1 MAETNQTNPYAGAT
15 QVTADPYAGAVPV
28 TQDPYSG
35 SVPTTQ
41 EKKDDFSILGE
52 AYNIVVGGAR
62 NVAAGTLSS
71 IAFKERIS
79 PTAIGQSIGKA
90 IRDKD
95 STALNALNNALKEPN
110 AYEIAANKI
119 AAPESMRPTSTS
131 NIGFPDIKV
140 GKNEIPL
147 GFKDVPVG
155 EFAQDI
161 GQFMVPYGGITKGM
175 NLFGAKN
182 LPEILKQG
190 SKVVGAG
197 AIAEQFAFSPYEERL
212 SSVIQEVAPN
222 AVTEFLAADPDDN
235 EAVARFKMAVEGAG
249 ISIPVE
255 GLFRFA
261 GKLRANKKAQE
272 IQPVDVPE
280 SKALETP
287 DQTVKT
293 EAVTSG
299 PYAGS
304 NVVTPM
310 GVAEAK
316 AQKQAERLAKKK
328 NPFKVDDE
336 TGIITAKIKG
346 NDVAI
351 VRNADDKYEASI
363 KDTMTDQEI
372 NDALEN
378 LQTNRDLSPV
388 EVQEATK
395 LLKQEK
401 INRPIKT
408 YESLSEAKTDITK
421 TFDPGVMPRSLK
433 PSTEPKVRRAKE
445 YIVRNISP
453 EFYRKTELINAIGA
467 KNDKLP
473 PWVFPYGG
481 DARVGAGWK
490 DFDSIQEAMEQ
501 DGFLPAREIYQGEVP
516 DLADDIVDAIADNR
530 IHPEDQ
536 IPYDQWK
543 QAEARKLEK
552 IDILEENGFDP
563 LRMSDADVEQ
573 AFKKINE
580 RDADIDV
587 QADRIEQENISRQQT
602 DEIYQQTIAREK
614 TISISQEDLDKIKSQ
629 QINVQPGTKADIQ
642 INDPQNNIQE
652 VYNTNI
658 PDVTYPKF
666 KIIKLDDGAGV
677 DQPYYNVVQELSL
690 KDAYDEQQL
699 SNLARTN
706 KLSDE
711 DLINLKE
718 DIVIEQDFASL
729 DDAKTFIASNVIDKV
744 PSSYTPKDYGFA
756 NRPPRVPPSDT
767 PPGGSIP
774 DDKFAGNINLD
785 KINEPSEIKD
795 IIRKIA
801 KDNSSFEEARRG
813 VVKFG
818 TNGENLEALARSLG
832 LSDSTLLKRNIGQA
846 FNSEEVMA
854 ARILFDEALK
864 DAFDLSVIAK
874 GTNASQIDLV
884 RFQQSMARV
893 ASIQEQISGITA
905 EAGRA
910 LRSFRES
917 VGPASSKNPQAR
929 DKLIQDYLN
938 VKGGDA
944 NIKDIAQKMSMLDD
958 PAAMAKFARD
968 QFKPRFID
976 YIQEFWINALL
987 SSPSTHL
994 VNTLSNTLVAGLT
1007 PLEYFGA
1014 SAIGAITRKPDRITF
1029 GESGARLFGSM
1040 YGALDGIRAA
1050 RKAIIDGEAVDPM
1063 TKLEL
1068 DRQKVIPGPIGS
1080 LIRTPGTALVAEDA
1094 FFKSIGYR
1102 QELWGQAFRTAQ
1114 KEGKGIKRAYE
1125 LMRNPDLLDPK
1136 IHLDAIDAGRYQTF
1150 TTPLAEGKIGTAGQ
1164 SLQKVIRK
1172 VPSLRFIVPFVRTPV
1187 NIVRYAFER
1196 FPGTAMFTTAYKK
1209 AIKQGG
1215 RQADLARSKLAI
1227 GSSVA
1232 AGVYYYAGSGLITG
1246 RGPSDSRQRSVML
1259 ETGWQPYSLKI
1270 GDKYYSYNRFEPIGI
1285 LFGLTADISD
1295 IGRYVERGITAD
1307 EELEIGQLTSM
1318 IAASFSENITNKTF
1332 LTGLSDAIEMLNDPD
1347 RYGEVTIRK
1356 FLASFVPTALY
1367 YERKA
1372 DDPIIRDAR
1381 SLGDSFVNRFPEVFS
1396 ELGARTSK
1404 DLPARRNVFGEIKT
1418 YKDTF
1423 GGRYSPVNV
1432 SPIKNDV
1439 AFNEFVK
1446 LGYIPPLPK
1455 RQIGDV
1461 KLTPEQYERLL
1472 ETQQTLGLRQ
1482 QVESFIKVPGY
1493 NRIPKSKKI
1502 ERLNKI
1508 FRDSQT
1514 ASRKI
1519 LQTYYPQIII
1529 EEVEQTL
1536 AELKE

>member
-35 SVPTTQ
+35 SIPTTQ
-41 EKKDDFSILGE
+41 EKKDDFSMLGE
-52 AYNIVVGGAR
+52 AYNIIVGGAR

-79 PTAIGQSIGKA
+79 PMAIGQSIGKA
-90 IRDKD
+90 IKDKD

-140 GKNEIPL
+140 GTKEIPL

-161 GQFMVPYGGITKGM
+161 GQFMVPYGGITKGVT
-175 NLFGAKN
+175 NLFGAKS
-182 LPEILKQG
+182 LPDIIKQG
-190 SKVVGAG
+190 AKVITAG
-197 AIAEQFAFSPYEERL
+197 AAAEQFAFSPYEERL
-212 SSVIQEVAPN
+212 SNVIQEVAPN

-587 QADRIEQENISRQQT
+587 QANRIEQENISRQQT
-602 DEIYQQTIAREK
+602 DEIYQQTTAREK
-614 TISISQEDLDKIKSQ
+614 SLSMSGEDLARIR
-629 QINVQPGTKADIQ
+629 PAD
-642 INDPQNNIQE
+642 
-652 VYNTNI
+652 
-658 PDVTYPKF
+658 
-666 KIIKLDDGAGV
+666 
-677 DQPYYNVVQELSL
+677 EL
-690 KDAYDEQQL
+690 
-699 SNLARTN
+699 
-706 KLSDE
+706 
-711 DLINLKE
+711 
-718 DIVIEQDFASL
+718 
-729 DDAKTFIASNVIDKV
+729 
-744 PSSYTPKDYGFA
+744 PPSYTPKDYGFA
-756 NRPPRVPPSDT
+756 NRPPRVPPSST
-767 PPGGSIP
+767 PPGASVP

-785 KINEPSEIKD
+785 KINEPSEIIN
-795 IIRKIA
+795 IIRKTA
-801 KDNSSFEEARRG
+801 KDNSSFEIARRG

-832 LSDSTLLKRNIGQA
+832 LSDSTLLKRKIGQA

-1014 SAIGAITRKPDRITF
+1014 SAIGAITRRPDRITF

-1063 TKLEL
+1063 SKLEL
-1068 DRQKVIPGPIGS
+1068 DRQKAIPGPIGS
-1080 LIRTPGTALVAEDA
+1080 LFRTPGTALVAEDA

-1461 KLTPEQYERLL
+1461 KLTPEQYEQLL
-1472 ETQQTLGLRQ
+1472 AIQQDLGLRQ
-1482 QVESFIKVPGY
+1482 QIEGFVQAPRYKAVL
-1493 NRIPKSKKI
+1493 KSKKI
-1502 ERLNKI
+1502 ETLDRM
-1508 FRDSQT
+1508 FRMNQEKAREMLQAFYTEIITKEAEQT
-1514 ASRKI
+1514 A
-1519 LQTYYPQIII
+1519 
-1529 EEVEQTL
+1529 EELLE
-1536 AELKE
+1536 

>member
-1 MAETNQTNPYAGAT
+1 
-15 QVTADPYAGAVPV
+15 
-28 TQDPYSG
+28 
-35 SVPTTQ
+35 
-41 EKKDDFSILGE
+41 
-52 AYNIVVGGAR
+52 
-62 NVAAGTLSS
+62 
-71 IAFKERIS
+71 
-79 PTAIGQSIGKA
+79 
-90 IRDKD
+90 
-95 STALNALNNALKEPN
+95 
-110 AYEIAANKI
+110 
-119 AAPESMRPTSTS
+119 
-131 NIGFPDIKV
+131 
-140 GKNEIPL
+140 
-147 GFKDVPVG
+147 
-155 EFAQDI
+155 
-161 GQFMVPYGGITKGM
+161 
-175 NLFGAKN
+175 
-182 LPEILKQG
+182 
-190 SKVVGAG
+190 
-197 AIAEQFAFSPYEERL
+197 
-212 SSVIQEVAPN
+212 
-222 AVTEFLAADPDDN
+222 
-235 EAVARFKMAVEGAG
+235 
-249 ISIPVE
+249 
-255 GLFRFA
+255 
-261 GKLRANKKAQE
+261 
-272 IQPVDVPE
+272 
-280 SKALETP
+280 
-287 DQTVKT
+287 
-293 EAVTSG
+293 
-299 PYAGS
+299 
-304 NVVTPM
+304 
-310 GVAEAK
+310 
-316 AQKQAERLAKKK
+316 
-328 NPFKVDDE
+328 
-336 TGIITAKIKG
+336 
-346 NDVAI
+346 
-351 VRNADDKYEASI
+351 
-363 KDTMTDQEI
+363 
-372 NDALEN
+372 
-378 LQTNRDLSPV
+378 
-388 EVQEATK
+388 
-395 LLKQEK
+395 
-401 INRPIKT
+401 
-408 YESLSEAKTDITK
+408 
-421 TFDPGVMPRSLK
+421 MPKSLK

-614 TISISQEDLDKIKSQ
+614 SLSMSGEDLARIR
-629 QINVQPGTKADIQ
+629 PAD
-642 INDPQNNIQE
+642 
-652 VYNTNI
+652 
-658 PDVTYPKF
+658 
-666 KIIKLDDGAGV
+666 
-677 DQPYYNVVQELSL
+677 EL
-690 KDAYDEQQL
+690 
-699 SNLARTN
+699 
-706 KLSDE
+706 
-711 DLINLKE
+711 
-718 DIVIEQDFASL
+718 
-729 DDAKTFIASNVIDKV
+729 
-744 PSSYTPKDYGFA
+744 PPSYTPKDYGFA

-1014 SAIGAITRKPDRITF
+1014 SAIGAITRRPDRITF

-1063 TKLEL
+1063 SKLEL

-1136 IHLDAIDAGRYQTF
+1136 VHLDAIDAGRYQTF

-1318 IAASFSENITNKTF
+1318 VAASFSENITNKTF

-1461 KLTPEQYERLL
+1461 KLTPEQYEQLL

-1519 LQTYYPQIII
+1519 LQAYYPQIII

-1536 AELKE
+1536 EELKE

>member
-1 MAETNQTNPYAGAT
+1 MADTNKPNPYAGST
-15 QVTADPYAGAVPV
+15 QVTADPYAGSVLV
-28 TQDPYSG
+28 TQDPYAG
-35 SVPTTQ
+35 STPLSA
-41 EKKDDFSILGE
+41 KDDKESFSLTDE
-52 AYNIVVGGAR
+52 AYKIIVGGAR
-62 NVAAGTLSS
+62 NVAAATLSNQ
-71 IAFKERIS
+71 AFKERIS
-79 PTAIGQSIGKA
+79 PMAIGQSIGRA

-95 STALNALNNALKEPN
+95 SSALSALNSALKEPN

-131 NIGFPDIKV
+131 NIGFPGIKV
-140 GKNEIPL
+140 GKKEIPL

-161 GQFMVPYGGITKGM
+161 VQFMVPYGGITKGVT
-175 NLFGAKN
+175 NLFGAKS
-182 LPEILKQG
+182 LPDIIKQG
-190 SKVVGAG
+190 SKVITAG
-197 AIAEQFAFSPYEERL
+197 AAAEQFAFSPYEERL
-212 SSVIQEVAPN
+212 SNLVQELAPN
-222 AVTEFLAADPDDN
+222 AVTEFLAASPDDN
-235 EAVARFKMAVEGAG
+235 EAVARFKMAVEGVG

-261 GKLRANKKAQE
+261 GKLRGNKQAQE
-272 IQPVDVPE
+272 IKPVDVPE

-287 DQTVKT
+287 EQPIKT
-293 EAVTSG
+293 EVVASG

-304 NVVTPM
+304 SVVTPM

-316 AQKQAERLAKKK
+316 AQKQVERLAKKK
-328 NPFKVDDE
+328 NPFKVDE
-336 TGIITAKIKG
+336 ITGIVTSKIKG
-346 NDVAI
+346 SDIVI
-351 VRNADDKYEASI
+351 VRNADDKYEATL
-363 KDTMTDQEI
+363 KDVRTDQEI

-378 LQTNRDLSPV
+378 LQTTRNLSPD
-388 EVQEATK
+388 EAREATQ

-408 YESLSEAKTDITK
+408 YESLDEAKVDIIK
-421 TFDPGVMPRSLK
+421 TFDPGALPKSLK
-433 PSTEPKVRRAKE
+433 PIAEPKVRRARD
-445 YIVRNISP
+445 YIVRAISP
-453 EFYRKTELINAIGA
+453 DFYRKTELINALGT
-467 KNDKLP
+467 KNDRLP

-481 DARVGAGWK
+481 DAKLGAGMK
-490 DFDSIQEAMEQ
+490 DFDQIQEQMI
-501 DGFLPAREIYQGEVP
+501 DDLYFPEIFKGEAE
-516 DLADDIVDAIADNR
+516 DLADDIVDALSENR
-530 IHPEDQ
+530 IHPADD
-536 IPYDQWK
+536 IPHKEWK
-543 QAEARKLEK
+543 QLEARKLEK

-580 RDADIDV
+580 RDADISI
-587 QADRIEQENISRQQT
+587 QADRIEKQNIARQQT
-602 DEIYQQTIAREK
+602 DEIYQQTMAREK
-614 TISISQEDLDKIKSQ
+614 SMSMSQEDLANIKP
-629 QINVQPGTKADIQ
+629 ID
-642 INDPQNNIQE
+642 E
-652 VYNTNI
+652 V
-658 PDVTYPKF
+658 PP
-666 KIIKLDDGAGV
+666 
-677 DQPYYNVVQELSL
+677 
-690 KDAYDEQQL
+690 
-699 SNLARTN
+699 
-706 KLSDE
+706 
-711 DLINLKE
+711 
-718 DIVIEQDFASL
+718 
-729 DDAKTFIASNVIDKV
+729 
-744 PSSYTPKDYGFA
+744 SYTPKDYGFA
-756 NRPPRVPPSDT
+756 NRPPRVPPSQT
-767 PPGGSIP
+767 PSGVSVP

-785 KINEPSEIKD
+785 KINEPNEIKD

-801 KDNSSFEEARRG
+801 KDNSSFGEARRN
-813 VVKFG
+813 VVRFG
-818 TNGENLEALARSLG
+818 SNGENLEALARSLG
-832 LSDSTLLKRNIGQA
+832 LSDSTLLQRKIGQA

-874 GTNASQIDLV
+874 GASASQIDLV
-884 RFQQSMARV
+884 KFQQSMARV
-893 ASIQEQISGITA
+893 AAIQEQIAGITA

-917 VGPASSKNPQAR
+917 VGPASSKNPKVR

-987 SSPSTHL
+987 SSPSTHF

-1007 PLEYFGA
+1007 PIEYFGA
-1014 SAIGAITRKPDRITF
+1014 SVIGAISRNPDRITF
-1029 GESGARLFGSM
+1029 GESGARLFGSI

-1050 RKAIIDGEAVDPM
+1050 RKAIIDGEAIDPM
-1063 TKLEL
+1063 SKLEL

-1080 LIRTPGTALVAEDA
+1080 LIRAPGTALVAEDA

-1102 QELWGQAFRTAQ
+1102 QEIWGQAFRTAQ

-1125 LMRNPDLLDPK
+1125 LMRNPEKLDPK
-1136 IHLDAIDAGRYQTF
+1136 VHLDAIDAGRYQTF

-1164 SLQKVIRK
+1164 SLQRVIQK
-1172 VPSLRFIVPFVRTPV
+1172 IPSLRFIVPFVRTPV

-1227 GSSVA
+1227 GSAVA
-1232 AGVYYYAGSGLITG
+1232 AGVYYYAGAGLITG

-1259 ETGWQPYSLKI
+1259 ETGWQPYSIKI

-1295 IGRYVERGITAD
+1295 IGKYVERGLTED
-1307 EELEIGQLTSM
+1307 EELEIGQLTAM
-1318 IAASFSENITNKTF
+1318 VAASFSENITNKTF

-1347 RYGEVTIRK
+1347 RYGEITIRK

-1381 SLGDSFVNRFPEVFS
+1381 SFGDSFVNRFPEVFS

-1418 YKDTF
+1418 YKDTL
-1423 GGRYSPVNV
+1423 GGKWSPVNV

-1446 LGYIPPLPK
+1446 LGYVPPLPK

-1461 KLTPEQYERLL
+1461 KLTPEQYEQLL
-1472 ETQQTLGLRQ
+1472 AIQQDLGLRQ
-1482 QVESFIKVPGY
+1482 QIEGFVQTPGY
-1493 NRIPKSKKI
+1493 KAVLKSKKI
-1502 ERLNKI
+1502 ETLDRM
-1508 FRDSQT
+1508 FRINQEKAREMLQAFYTEIIMKEVDQT
-1514 ASRKI
+1514 VEEI
-1519 LQTYYPQIII
+1519 L
-1529 EEVEQTL
+1529 E
-1536 AELKE
+1536 

>member
-35 SVPTTQ
+35 SIPTTQ
-41 EKKDDFSILGE
+41 EKKDDFSITDE

-62 NVAAGTLSS
+62 NVLAGTLD
-71 IAFKERIS
+71 
-79 PTAIGQSIGKA
+79 AIGFAEKFQPQQIGLAIGKA
-90 IRDKD
+90 IADGD
-95 STALNALNNALKEPN
+95 TSALGVL
-110 AYEIAANKI
+110 NKI
-119 AAPESMRPTSTS
+119 TEQPSPYKDVANMVAAPESMRPTSTS

-147 GFKDVPVG
+147 GFKDVPIG

-614 TISISQEDLDKIKSQ
+614 SLSMSGEDLARIR
-629 QINVQPGTKADIQ
+629 PAD
-642 INDPQNNIQE
+642 
-652 VYNTNI
+652 
-658 PDVTYPKF
+658 
-666 KIIKLDDGAGV
+666 
-677 DQPYYNVVQELSL
+677 EL
-690 KDAYDEQQL
+690 
-699 SNLARTN
+699 
-706 KLSDE
+706 
-711 DLINLKE
+711 
-718 DIVIEQDFASL
+718 
-729 DDAKTFIASNVIDKV
+729 
-744 PSSYTPKDYGFA
+744 PPSYTPKDYGFA

-968 QFKPRFID
+968 QFKPRPID

-1063 TKLEL
+1063 SKLEL

-1080 LIRTPGTALVAEDA
+1080 LVRTPGTALVAEDA

-1187 NIVRYAFER
+1187 NIVKYAFER
-1196 FPGTAMFTTAYKK
+1196 FPGTARFTTAYKK

-1404 DLPARRNVFGEIKT
+1404 DLPAKRNVFGEIKT

-1519 LQTYYPQIII
+1519 LQAYYPQIII

-1536 AELKE
+1536 EELKE